1 MLLSMSIRR
10 KQEINIGNGP
20 IVGLDLKNTVLEGL
34 KAHVTHVR

>member
-10 KQEINIGNGP
+10 KQEMNGP